1 MASAMQKSVSDAR
14 DWAERVEMQ
23 AEAAAPSGESVLARA
38 FGTSEENISR
48 MNMVRTVRLIGGAMV
63 TILLIAVVLNEVFAA
78 VSVGDGPFSE
88 IGTDLET
95 TGVAAV
101 SLLVVGLIVLAAN
114 RLMNIF
120 GSGM

>member
-1 MASAMQKSVSDAR
+1 MAASAMQGAQEWADNVDAQTR
-14 DWAERVEMQ
+14 GLREGL
-23 AEAAAPSGESVLARA
+23 EAKLNDRLG
-38 FGTSEENISR
+38 
-48 MNMVRTVRLIGGAMV
+48 MVRTARLIGGAMV
-63 TILLIAVVLNEVFAA
+63 TILLIAVVLNEVFQA

-88 IGTDLET
+88 IGNDLET

-101 SLLVVGLIVLAAN
+101 SLLVVGLIVVAAN